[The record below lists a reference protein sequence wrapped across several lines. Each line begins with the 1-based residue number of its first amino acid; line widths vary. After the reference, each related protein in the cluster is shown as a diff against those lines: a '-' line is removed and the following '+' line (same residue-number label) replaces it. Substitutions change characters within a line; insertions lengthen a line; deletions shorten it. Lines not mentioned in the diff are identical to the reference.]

1 MKFLTELA
9 LKKIVFIMANYL
21 NIDDN
26 SCFIEIISNLF
37 REYFDSLYIVKSNN
51 DLFMIQ
57 QFE

>member
-1 MKFLTELA
+1 MKFLTKLA
-9 LKKIVFIMANYL
+9 LKKIVFITENYL

-37 REYFDSLYIVKSNN
+37 IEYFDSLYIVKINN